1 MHEMFNTK
9 LLLDYKSA
17 TLQVAKIAKEILKE
31 IFACEHFKFAG
42 CFPQN
47 FQSTSVLYSLKLLIA
62 MILGGLSADINTQAC
77 LTIFYSTPKK
87 KSTKNGSDSKNNQHT
102 PSREP
107 PLPLYHGLKL
117 HSETWSKKLVDHLYN
132 IGITW
137 TTLCGMVRA
146 VSRVIQVESNI
157 ALATCKQFQT
167 DEGPFFFGTICD
179 IRLARSLAFL
189 FPNRELQLY
198 LSSFMLKWPMEYEVF
213 LKFLCLLQG
222 MYQLSGPVCKSTWN
236 DCPGLC

>member
-1 MHEMFNTK
+1 MFNTK

-17 TLQVAKIAKEILKE
+17 TMQVAKIAKEILKE

-47 FQSTSVLYSLKLLIA
+47 CQSTSVLYSLKLLIA

-87 KSTKNGSDSKNNQHT
+87 KSTKNGSDSKNNRHT

-117 HSETWSKKLVDHLYN
+117 HSVTWSKKLVDHLYN

-167 DEGPFFFGTICD
+167 DGVVCPSNLKKKIYCLQSVLWITRTIICH
-179 IRLARSLAFL
+179 
-189 FPNRELQLY
+189 
-198 LSSFMLKWPMEYEVF
+198 SSQRNHHLMVPASV
-213 LKFLCLLQG
+213 
-222 MYQLSGPVCKSTWN
+222 SHI
-236 DCPGLC
+236 